1 MDHSSHNQRFS
12 REDVDDSN
20 EYAQGWEDTDTFG
33 TIMEAVTQQSH
44 LQPSTDV
51 RFAGHNYDSPA
62 WEQPQ
67 YPAYHQNWPSMYPSH
82 GRSRVLIG
90 VPGSEAGYASSYGD
104 HGDFASTQGDAG
116 FANSTMGWSYSQI
129 SNEQDILAHPNASTG
144 EQFHHP
150 ERLRD
155 RVHPYLQ
162 RSGDLSASSSYT
174 SSLRRRSRGRPSDF
188 KSTSNKPKKERK
200 KEFLSPGMDNIINTG
215 RKVMGATLEAFRAS
229 KAANFCADGPALSHW
244 ATLTPTTDPGVWST
258 PTRRGKTF
266 KEIRGHKG
274 LPVMTARELYM
285 GQWSCQ
291 LTLTF
296 ASSGKTITGTGMT
309 PKSGESLDFRQVGL
323 LDDTSI
329 DQSEPF
335 SKKTKR
341 NADLLYQRIKAE
353 HSPLQQARVS
363 HVCFEEHSDRYD
375 VQVPCTVLTQYGVLP
390 ASISVFLD
398 VELLN
403 SSECLDQDNEP

>member
-12 REDVDDSN
+12 RQDVDDSN

-90 VPGSEAGYASSYGD
+90 VPGSEAGYASS
-104 HGDFASTQGDAG
+104 FQTSKTNWLIQ
-116 FANSTMGWSYSQI
+116 MQV
-129 SNEQDILAHPNASTG
+129 P
-144 EQFHHP
+144 
-150 ERLRD
+150 
-155 RVHPYLQ
+155 
-162 RSGDLSASSSYT
+162 RSGDLSASSSQT
-174 SSLRRRSRGRPSDF
+174 PPSWRRSRGRPSDF

-363 HVCFEEHSDRYD
+363 YVCFEEHSDRYD